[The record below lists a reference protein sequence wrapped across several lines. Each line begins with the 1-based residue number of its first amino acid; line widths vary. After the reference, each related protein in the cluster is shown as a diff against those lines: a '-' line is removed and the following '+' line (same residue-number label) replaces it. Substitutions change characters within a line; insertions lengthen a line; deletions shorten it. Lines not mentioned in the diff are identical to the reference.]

1 VKKSYSILPI
11 SEWGIKINHLP
22 LIIAGPCS
30 AESFEQ
36 TYETAKLLSTQRKIS
51 IFRAGAWKPRTQPDD
66 FEGIGHEALK
76 WLQIIKK
83 DFNLSCAVEVLSPQ
97 QVELCLKHNI
107 DVLWLGTRTVS
118 NPYSVQQIAN
128 ALKGAHTIVLIK
140 NPMNP
145 DLKLWLGAIERIYK
159 SGIKKMAAVHRG
171 FYPFEYTHLR
181 NLPKWEL
188 VIDLRTLH
196 PEIPVI
202 CDPSHI
208 AGNTKYVAKI
218 AQKALDLCY
227 DGLMIESHINPAV
240 ALSDAQQQLTPLKLN
255 KLLNNLSF
263 CQKQADIE
271 HLELL
276 RLREKIDSIDNQL
289 IELLSQRMEV
299 VRQMALYKKKNSI
312 PILQLKRWK
321 EIMDSRLKKAED
333 LNLNHDFV
341 KLLLEAIHLEAI
353 RVQSEENK
361 S

>member
-1 VKKSYSILPI
+1 MKKSFSILPI
-11 SEWGIKINHLP
+11 SDWGIKINHYP

-36 TYETAKLLSTQRKIS
+36 TYETAKLLSTNNKIS

-66 FEGIGHEALK
+66 FEGIGPEALK

-83 DFNLSCAVEVLSPQ
+83 DFKLSSAVEVLSPQ
-97 QVELCLKHNI
+97 HVELCLKHEI

-118 NPYSVQQIAN
+118 NPYSVQQIAS
-128 ALKGAHTIVLIK
+128 ALKGTKAIVLVK

-145 DLKLWLGAIERIYK
+145 DLKLWLGAMERINK
-159 SGIKKMAAVHRG
+159 SGIKKIAAVHRG
-171 FYPFEYTHLR
+171 FYPFEYTQLR

-208 AGNTKYVAKI
+208 AGNTKYVGQI

-227 DGLMIESHINPAV
+227 DGLMIESHINPEV
-240 ALSDAQQQLTPLKLN
+240 ALSDARQQLTPLKLH
-255 KLLNNLSF
+255 KLLNSLSY
-263 CQKQADIE
+263 CQKQAEME

-276 RLREKIDSIDNQL
+276 RLREKIDSIDIQL
-289 IELLSQRMEV
+289 IELMGQRMDV
-299 VRQMALYKKKNSI
+299 VRQMAQYKKHHNI

-321 EIMDSRLKKAED
+321 EIIDSRTKKAEELR
-333 LNLNHDFV
+333 LNEDFV

>member
-1 VKKSYSILPI
+1 MKKSYSILPI

-36 TYETAKLLSTQRKIS
+36 TYKTAKLLSAEKKIS
-51 IFRAGAWKPRTQPDD
+51 VFRAGAWKPRTQPND
-66 FEGIGHEALK
+66 FEGIGKDALK
-76 WLQIIKK
+76 WLQIVKK
-83 DFNLSCAVEVLSPQ
+83 DFKLSCAVEVLSPQ
-97 QVELCLKHNI
+97 QVELCLKHDI

-128 ALKGAHTIVLIK
+128 ALKGTHTIVLIK

-208 AGNTKYVAKI
+208 AGHTKYVGKI

-227 DGLMIESHINPAV
+227 DGLMIESHINPTV
-240 ALSDAQQQLTPLKLN
+240 ALSDAQQQLTPQKLN
-255 KLLNNLSF
+255 KLLNNLTY
-263 CQKQADIE
+263 CHKQGDIE
-271 HLELL
+271 HLELI
-276 RLREKIDSIDNQL
+276 RLREKVDSIDNQL

-299 VRQMALYKKKNSI
+299 VRQMAHYKKNNNI

-321 EIMDSRLKKAED
+321 EIIDTRLKKAEE
-333 LNLNHDFV
+333 LNLNDDFI

-353 RVQSEENK
+353 RVQSEEK
-361 S
+361 K